1 MTETKLSLA
10 YQATPKAA
18 EKAQQAMFD
27 ELQRQRAHKR
37 PVGLSF
43 RPVGLSFGNP
53 NIELDYAHL
62 DRPWAHHELETK
74 MKLRADNLI
83 ASGMRSPFT
92 KNYGWAIPSREALE
106 AIMAFVGDAVIEEHM
121 AGGGYWSYLLR
132 EHFGARIT
140 AYDIGPKQDSYLPE
154 TVWVDVYAHDAVAG
168 VVNQDAA
175 ILLVWPPMEEYD
187 PTEYGLYR
195 SGWFKEGSQPPKP
208 APLPGTDG
216 GAGITASMLVGQKL
230 VYVGEGAHEC
240 TGTGLFHRI
249 LGEFFE
255 WIEEWGEIPQW
266 GGLHDR
272 VHHLIKT
279 KDFDLDEFQEATKE
293 DE

>member
-18 EKAQQAMFD
+18 EKAQQAMFAA
-27 ELQRQRAHKR
+27 LQDRESKYPLDRLSRR
-37 PVGLSF
+37 P
-43 RPVGLSFGNP
+43 
-53 NIELDYAHL
+53 DYSHL
-62 DRPWAHHELETK
+62 DRPWAHHEMTS
-74 MKLRADNLI
+74 KLRLNSESKYESVISATRD
-83 ASGMRSPFT
+83 AFVQH
-92 KNYGWAIPSREALE
+92 YGWAIPSREALE
-106 AIMAFVGDAVIEEHM
+106 AIMAFVGNNAPIEEHM
-121 AGGGYWSYLLR
+121 AGGGWWSYLLR
-132 EHFGARIT
+132 EHFGAKVT
-140 AYDIGPKQDSYLPE
+140 PLDIGPRQESYLPG
-154 TVWVDVYAHDAVAG
+154 TVWTDVFDHDSVNG

-175 ILLVWPPMEEYD
+175 ILLVWPPMEQYD

-195 SGWFKEGSQPPKP
+195 SGWFKEGPQPPKP

-216 GAGITASMLVGQKL
+216 GAGIAASMKVGQKL
-230 VYVGEGAHEC
+230 VYVGEGCGDC
-240 TGTGLFHRI
+240 TGTYLFHKM
-249 LGEFFE
+249 LHEFFE

-293 DE
+293 EE